1 MLSGS
6 HRTAGMLALSAVAMP
21 FAALAGEDKPTVG
34 LTYVADVLA
43 NVEGGA
49 RRGSGWLGRAD
60 LTFELPGSAF
70 GWDRVDF
77 FADLML
83 VHGNDFSERY
93 VQDAQVVS
101 NVDAPSVV
109 RPIEIWA
116 NIDLD
121 AGNRLK
127 LGVIDLNGEFD
138 IQEVGGHF
146 INSSHGIG
154 PDFSQSGLN
163 GPSIFPNTSLG
174 AVFEHARDAYSVRLG
189 VFDALPGTLSHPDR
203 LALRVP
209 DEFGT
214 LLVGEGQLN
223 VSSRFLLRLG
233 GWRYTKSFERLDPQD
248 PGYGRSAGAYAMAEG
263 RLAEWGAR
271 ALDGWA
277 RIGSAK
283 KEVNPISASFGSGV
297 TYGSEDHKFGLAVS
311 YARLGGPA
319 QAQFRDEGVL
329 PDRAETVWELTYAAR
344 VAEWLQVQP
353 NLQYVVNPGWDRD
366 RENALVVGVRFS
378 LDLTLH

>member
-1 MLSGS
+1 
-6 HRTAGMLALSAVAMP
+6 MLALSAVAMP

-34 LTYVADVLA
+34 LTYVADLLA

-83 VHGNDFSERY
+83 VHGNEFSERY

-101 NVDAPSVV
+101 NVDAPSVL

-138 IQEVGGHF
+138 VQEVGGHF

-163 GPSIFPNTSLG
+163 GPSIFPYTSLG
-174 AVFEHARDAYSVRLG
+174 AVFEHGRDGYALRLG

-203 LALRVP
+203 IALRVP

-223 VSSRFLLRLG
+223 LSNRALLRLG
-233 GWRYTKSFERLDPQD
+233 GWRYTKSFERLDPDD

-263 RLAEWGAR
+263 RLAGSDER
-271 ALDGWA
+271 ALDGWV
-277 RIGSAK
+277 RIGSASS
-283 KEVNPISASFGSGV
+283 EVNPISASFGSGV
-297 TYGSEDHKFGLAVS
+297 TYGSEDHKLGLAVS
-311 YARLGGPA
+311 YVRLGGPA
-319 QAQFRDEGVL
+319 RAQFRDDGVL
-329 PDRAETVWELTYAAR
+329 PDSAETAWELTYAAR
-344 VAEWLQVQP
+344 VTEWLQVQP
-353 NLQYVVNPGWDRD
+353 NLQYIVNPGWDRD
-366 RENALVVGVRFS
+366 RENALVVGIRFS
-378 LDLTLH
+378 LDLTLL